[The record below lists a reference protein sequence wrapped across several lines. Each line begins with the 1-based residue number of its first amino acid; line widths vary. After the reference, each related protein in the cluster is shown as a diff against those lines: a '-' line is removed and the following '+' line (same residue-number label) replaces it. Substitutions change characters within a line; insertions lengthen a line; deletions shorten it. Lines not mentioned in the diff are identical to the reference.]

1 MGGEYM
7 TKQISFKESDTE
19 IIKEIQKY
27 QKKHGLPHFIS
38 AVRQLCKVALETEKI
53 TH

>member
-1 MGGEYM
+1 M

-19 IIKEIQKY
+19 LIKEIQKY

>member
-1 MGGEYM
+1 M
-7 TKQISFKESDTE
+7 TKQICFIESDTE
-19 IIKEIQKY
+19 LIKKIQEY

-53 TH
+53 AY